1 MLFKYSIISESVVY
15 IKFHTYKIF
24 HPSPFWYIE
33 NDFQTSIFK
42 HFILHSHC
50 NIKFLKKNYWFKKK
64 NDYIKV
70 YKIWFIDHNNI

>member
-15 IKFHTYKIF
+15 IKFHTFKIF

-42 HFILHSHC
+42 HFILHSYC
-50 NIKFLKKNYWFKKK
+50 NIKFKKKTTDSKKKK

-70 YKIWFIDHNNI
+70 YKI